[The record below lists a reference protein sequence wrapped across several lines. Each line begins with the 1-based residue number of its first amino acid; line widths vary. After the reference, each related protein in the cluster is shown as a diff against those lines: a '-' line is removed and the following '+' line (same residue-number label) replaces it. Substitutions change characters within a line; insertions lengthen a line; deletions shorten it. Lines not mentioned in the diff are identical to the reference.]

1 MSLWE
6 LVLAAIG
13 LYLLVVGRLSLMGRE
28 VRGRVARQIGLLL
41 MAPLAVVVLVSLV
54 LSVVLP
60 AGGEALSRYTAGVLT
75 LFEMALVI
83 AALGRASYLFVTA
96 TAGQSYYWRGEA
108 PPPPDDPFYTAPPGR
123 MTVPEAARALRI
135 SELEVLGLIRA
146 GALSAT
152 RVGPTYHIDRQA
164 VDRLR
169 LMQMER

>member
-6 LVLAAIG
+6 LVLAAVG
-13 LYLLVVGRLSLMGRE
+13 LYLLVVGRLTVMGRE
-28 VRGRVARQIGLLL
+28 VRGRLARHIGLLL
-41 MAPLAVVVLVSLV
+41 IAPLAVVILVALG

-60 AGGEALSRYTAGVLT
+60 AGGEALSRHTAGVLT
-75 LFEMALVI
+75 LLEMALVI

-96 TAGQSYYWRGEA
+96 TAGQSYYWRGDA
-108 PPPPDDPFYTAPPGR
+108 PPPPDDPLYAAPPGR
-123 MTVPEAARALRI
+123 MTVPEAARALHI